1 MKVSVLPI
9 GPFDTSFTYLSDEV
23 LSVGDIVRIPFGNRS
38 IVGIITDDP
47 ISENISDLK
56 KVEKT
61 YGYHIP
67 NYDFMNW
74 LADYTVSPR
83 GNVLKMILA
92 EKTLFSA
99 KKPPRVEEIS
109 FNFEEIHLNDEQ
121 KSAYD
126 ALLDNNET
134 LLLEGVTGA
143 GKTEVYLAYARRILE
158 QGKQVL
164 ILLPEISLTPQIMQR
179 IQKYFGTFPLIW
191 NTTVSATNRRI
202 AWVKAISG
210 EKCIVIG
217 ARSAL
222 FLPFTNL
229 GCIIVDE
236 EQDSSYKQEEGVLY
250 NARDMAVVLGNLH
263 SIPVVLSSATPS
275 LESYVNAQN
284 HKYKYVSIKSRFGV
298 SQLPKINLIGMQ
310 QNKFDGYISPP
321 LIEAIQKRIAQQEQ
335 SLIYVNRRGY
345 APISLCKSCGEKIS
359 CPNCS
364 TWLVYHKNSEKL
376 VCHYCGHTQKI
387 PSKCQYCGSE
397 NSYIQY
403 GIGVERVSEELARKI
418 PNIRLGIA
426 SSDTIS
432 SLSKIEELI
441 QQVKNNQID
450 VIIGTQILAK
460 GHHFPNI
467 TLVGIVDG
475 DLGLQGADIRSSE
488 KTYQLVNQVA
498 GRAGREEKKGE
509 ILIQTYKCN
518 HPLFTALQR
527 NQNQKFIDMEIEFRK
542 LHNLPPFSRLVSI
555 IISGQDK
562 GKVERTAK
570 MIRKTC
576 PKNIEA
582 FGPSPAPIFLLRGRV
597 RWRILL
603 RYKGKISYI
612 LRQWISSLKIPRSIK
627 IQIDVDPINFL

>member
-1 MKVSVLPI
+1 MKIPVLPI
-9 GPFDTSFTYLSDEV
+9 GPFDTSFTYLSDEN
-23 LSVGDIVRIPFGNRS
+23 LPVGGVVRVPFGKRS
-38 IVGIITDDP
+38 IVGIVTDDSV
-47 ISENISDLK
+47 SESRASLKNI
-56 KVEKT
+56 EKY
-61 YGYHIP
+61 YGYRLP

-74 LADYTVSPR
+74 VASYTVSKR

-92 EKTLFSA
+92 EKTLFSC
-99 KKPPRVEEIS
+99 KKTVPAEEIK
-109 FNFEEIHLNDEQ
+109 FDFGEIDLNEEQ
-121 KSAYD
+121 KNAYD
-126 ALLDNNET
+126 VLLSNYGT
-134 LLLEGVTGA
+134 LLLEGVTGS
-143 GKTEVYLAYARRILE
+143 GKTEVYLAYIQKILQ

-179 IQKYFGTFPLIW
+179 IQKYFGVLPLVW
-191 NTTVSATNRRI
+191 NTSVSAVNRRI

-210 EKCIVIG
+210 ERCIIIG

-229 GCIIVDE
+229 GCIVVDE

-250 NARDMAVVLGNLH
+250 NARDMAVVLGNLR

-275 LESYVNAQN
+275 LESHANVLS
-284 HKYKYVSIKSRFGV
+284 HKYGHVSIKSRFGAA
-298 SQLPKINLIGMQ
+298 QLPQINLIDMR
-310 QNKFDGYISPP
+310 QNEFNGYISPP
-321 LIEAIQKRIAQQEQ
+321 LIEAIKKRIALHEQ

-364 TWLVYHKNSEKL
+364 TWLVYHKSSSKL
-376 VCHYCGHTQKI
+376 VCHYCGYSQKL
-387 PSKCQYCGSE
+387 PSSCKYCGSK

-403 GIGVERVSEELARKI
+403 GVGVERISEELLQKI
-418 PNIRLGIA
+418 PNVRLGIA
-426 SSDTIS
+426 SSDTVS

-441 QQVKNNQID
+441 QQVRDNQLD

-467 TLVGIVDG
+467 TLVGIIDG
-475 DLGLQGADIRSSE
+475 DLGLQGADIRAAE

-498 GRAGREEKKGE
+498 GRAGREEKRGE
-509 ILIQTYKCN
+509 ILIQTYKSN
-518 HPLFTALQR
+518 HPLFTALQ
-527 NQNQKFIDMEIEFRK
+527 QNQSQQFIDMEMDFRK
-542 LHNLPPFSRLVSI
+542 SHNLPPFARFASI
-555 IISGQDK
+555 IISGEDK
-562 GKVERTAK
+562 QNVEKTAQ

-576 PKNIEA
+576 PKGIEV

-603 RYKGKISYI
+603 KYKGKISHI
-612 LRQWISSLKIPRSIK
+612 LQQWMSSLRVSKSVK
-627 IQIDVDPINFL
+627 IQVDVDPINFL